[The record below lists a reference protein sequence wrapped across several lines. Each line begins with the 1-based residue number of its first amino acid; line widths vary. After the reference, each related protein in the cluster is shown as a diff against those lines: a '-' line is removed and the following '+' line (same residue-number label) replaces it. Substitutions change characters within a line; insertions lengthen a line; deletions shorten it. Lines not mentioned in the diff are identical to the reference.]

1 MDIHTAL
8 IKALH
13 YSGGERS
20 LQDCLDAIAKKQLI
34 PLYIKE
40 QFIFVEV
47 YAYPQKSALNIS
59 YVAGNGYLHH
69 LDSIIPILT
78 DLAKALDC
86 SEITCYGRRGWEK
99 ALSKY
104 GAKVRYT
111 VLALEV

>member
-1 MDIHTAL
+1 MDIQTAL
-8 IKALH
+8 LKALR

-20 LQDCLDAIAKKQLI
+20 LQDCLDAIAVKQLI
-34 PLYIKE
+34 PLCIE
-40 QFIFVEV
+40 GQMIFVEV
-47 YAYPQKSALNIS
+47 YAYPQKRALNIS
-59 YVAGNGYLHH
+59 YAAGEGYLRH
-69 LDSIIPILT
+69 LDSIIPVLSR
-78 DLAKALDC
+78 LAKALDC